1 MFDKHSSTVWLRN
14 IYNSIT
20 GLTSLYRLTSSRSC
34 CRSCSTSISFSS
46 TRDKRT
52 RSVSNICSSRWSSS
66 VSSAF
71 CCSSWTRA
79 SLICRHMTLTVE
91 HKRSNTQFISGLEN
105 LCKMSII
112 QLRRIISQTEI
123 DQICLFLACLTTSQ
137 KSTSACARVKA
148 RPKLVM
154 PRSSSIVFSTNMC
167 GAFCKTL
174 AT

>member
-1 MFDKHSSTVWLRN
+1 MAKCLVNPNFDVSKLIMKMQSTSLTWHTEDTNCTKYCTCSETTINKQDNHSHVAKWLPKWSLYYFRTISKSNVFDKHSSTVWLRN

-79 SLICRHMTLTVE
+79 SLICRHMTLTVD
-91 HKRSNTQFISGLEN
+91 LA
-105 LCKMSII
+105 
-112 QLRRIISQTEI
+112 
-123 DQICLFLACLTTSQ
+123 QI
-137 KSTSACARVKA
+137 
-148 RPKLVM
+148 
-154 PRSSSIVFSTNMC
+154 
-167 GAFCKTL
+167 
-174 AT
+174 